1 LNEISL
7 NRFKNS
13 IEGCQFDTAYAPER
27 VWLDDPPAYS
37 NCRYLVLISEDRL
50 SNEIQNQLEC
60 WRSRIPQT
68 ILVCY
73 PSHQQENEV
82 SVLDTEL
89 IEAGVFLNLC
99 DSLHISVHMNWNEFA
114 FEVND
119 GSEVMKEVRL

>member
-1 LNEISL
+1 M
-7 NRFKNS
+7 
-13 IEGCQFDTAYAPER
+13 
-27 VWLDDPPAYS
+27 
-37 NCRYLVLISEDRL
+37 
-50 SNEIQNQLEC
+50 LEV
-60 WRSRIPQT
+60 RIPQT